1 MFCLLSKVEQMRAHP
16 IDIQAQNKPVSGRRG
31 FWSNH
36 PDIETLLCLAFML
49 IVGVIVKLTPP

>member
-1 MFCLLSKVEQMRAHP
+1 MRAHP
-16 IDIQAQNKPVSGRRG
+16 IDTQAQNKPVSGRRG

>member
-1 MFCLLSKVEQMRAHP
+1 MRAHP